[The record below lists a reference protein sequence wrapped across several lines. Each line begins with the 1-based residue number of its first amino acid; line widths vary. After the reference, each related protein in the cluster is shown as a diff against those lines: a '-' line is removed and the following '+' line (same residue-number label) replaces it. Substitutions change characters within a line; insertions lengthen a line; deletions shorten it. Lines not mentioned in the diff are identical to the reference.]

1 MLQLSV
7 TSDNFAVCVN
17 SIVKPYVNHKLD
29 YAIRSKHAVS
39 QRGVSGR
46 GHMESMDEIYSQL
59 RFTDGMLVCVDNR
72 LLMGID
78 R

>member
-1 MLQLSV
+1 MHY
-7 TSDNFAVCVN
+7 
-17 SIVKPYVNHKLD
+17 IIYKYVGM
-29 YAIRSKHAVS
+29 HAVS
-39 QRGVSGR
+39 LRGVSGR